1 MCAAEQQS
9 GGGGSL
15 FNGRDRGP
23 WGLSSPQLEAL
34 EERLGAVLLIQV
46 GLIMPVHPLPLT
58 LPPLHQIW
66 EETHDK
72 GRQAGGG
79 GSVSLWVC
87 TTCGHRNSPAWA
99 QGTLEISLPYYL
111 CYSPAL
117 ASGLFV
123 APLSR
128 NSQLCWSCIRINQH
142 PNNMANAI
150 NWVRHCATIKWGF
163 FLLNQWSVPITCDS
177 GLKCGHW
184 HKRKDTWNPVKPWCS
199 LHLNGTTIWN
209 KQIHCVLLLHV
220 WKDSSNHPNGGK
232 MAWPSV
238 R

>member
-1 MCAAEQQS
+1 MSSTPHQQTHTARIVAHTHTHTCSCVCVCAAERRHR
-9 GGGGSL
+9 GGGSL

-79 GSVSLWVC
+79 GSVSVC
-87 TTCGHRNSPAWA
+87 VCVCVCATCGHLYSGAWA
-99 QGTLEISLPYYL
+99 QGTWEISPPYYL
-111 CYSPAL
+111 LNSPAL
-117 ASGLFV
+117 APGLSV

-128 NSQLCWSCIRINQH
+128 HSQLCWSCIRINQH

-163 FLLNQWSVPITCDS
+163 F
-177 GLKCGHW
+177 
-184 HKRKDTWNPVKPWCS
+184 
-199 LHLNGTTIWN
+199 
-209 KQIHCVLLLHV
+209 
-220 WKDSSNHPNGGK
+220 SS
-232 MAWPSV
+232 
-238 R
+238 